1 MIVFYIIACDFIT
14 YNLQYRI
21 FAKEKAQ
28 HFAALP
34 LPRLGDCLLISKS
47 FVGSVAFKDGVPVF
61 QNESGH
67 HIDAPLKSNTAFIVS
82 IISISSLHLQL
93 PCTYHEQ
100 GVLC

>member
-1 MIVFYIIACDFIT
+1 MIVSYIIACDFST
-14 YNLQYRI
+14 YNLQYQFFSIR
-21 FAKEKAQ
+21 KAQ
-28 HFAALP
+28 QFAALP
-34 LPRLGDCLLISKS
+34 LPRLGDCLLIIKRL
-47 FVGSVAFKDGVPVF
+47 VGSVAFKDGVPVF

-82 IISISSLHLQL
+82 IFSISSLHLQL